1 MLSRTG
7 VPVMLLMV
15 GDHDFKLPCS
25 RGPTDTLL
33 GLGPLSAL
41 ELYYGRKINPGW
53 GICFL
58 LTSQMIGY
66 AFTGIY
72 RDILVRPPKIY
83 YPGGK
88 KDYPLCQTLDTSS
101 FELIRCSSSQC
112 GVVQRYA
119 QESIRHQEVPEILR
133 YCSLCYLLLPVDS
146 WVHISPSFLP
156 SLVVL
161 LWTRAMEGLFD
172 GFRLL

>member
-1 MLSRTG
+1 MLLRTG
-7 VPVMLLMV
+7 VLVMLHMV
-15 GDHDFKLPCS
+15 GAHNPWIPCS
-25 RGPTDTLL
+25 RGPADTRS

-88 KDYPLCQTLDTSS
+88 KHSSTLQNLDTLSL
-101 FELIRCSSSQC
+101 ELT
-112 GVVQRYA
+112 
-119 QESIRHQEVPEILR
+119 
-133 YCSLCYLLLPVDS
+133 PV
-146 WVHISPSFLP
+146 
-156 SLVVL
+156 
-161 LWTRAMEGLFD
+161 
-172 GFRLL
+172 

>member
-1 MLSRTG
+1 MLLRTG
-7 VPVMLLMV
+7 VLVMLHMV
-15 GDHDFKLPCS
+15 GEHDPWVLCL
-25 RGPTDTLL
+25 RGPTDSRS

-88 KDYPLCQTLDTSS
+88 KRFLPRQNLDTSS
-101 FELIRCSSSQC
+101 WELTLLQFFPMWPC
-112 GVVQRYA
+112 
-119 QESIRHQEVPEILR
+119 LT
-133 YCSLCYLLLPVDS
+133 LCTRI
-146 WVHISPSFLP
+146 HRSPRNP
-156 SLVVL
+156 
-161 LWTRAMEGLFD
+161 
-172 GFRLL
+172 

>member
-1 MLSRTG
+1 ML
-7 VPVMLLMV
+7 PMV
-15 GDHDFKLPCS
+15 SDRDFKLPCS

-83 YPGGK
+83 YPGGEK
-88 KDYPLCQTLDTSS
+88 GSPPYQAIDISII
-101 FELIRCSSSQC
+101 ELT
-112 GVVQRYA
+112 
-119 QESIRHQEVPEILR
+119 P
-133 YCSLCYLLLPVDS
+133 
-146 WVHISPSFLP
+146 
-156 SLVVL
+156 
-161 LWTRAMEGLFD
+161 M
-172 GFRLL
+172 

>member
-1 MLSRTG
+1 MERKGACLDRCCVLG
-7 VPVMLLMV
+7 FLLRCLWWVTMTSKV
-15 GDHDFKLPCS
+15 LGGIAQEDRL
-25 RGPTDTLL
+25 TLKS

-83 YPGGK
+83 YPGG
-88 KDYPLCQTLDTSS
+88 
-101 FELIRCSSSQC
+101 EER
-112 GVVQRYA
+112 
-119 QESIRHQEVPEILR
+119 
-133 YCSLCYLLLPVDS
+133 SLS
-146 WVHISPSFLP
+146 
-156 SLVVL
+156 
-161 LWTRAMEGLFD
+161 R
-172 GFRLL
+172 